1 MLWYQLFFPSLTI
14 YFSFNYFLSVHPSI
28 YDYSFSLWRDLYQS
42 TKRII
47 IKNYLW
53 ACFKLSPLSHHFV
66 FCSLLEWKYLFLF
79 YFSFMVLLSNLG
91 GFVVYLFIAHKQLLA
106 FQFFDEDIKK
116 LITIFFLSNFKM
128 DIHTLSQI
136 LVFSNKSF

>member
-1 MLWYQLFFPSLTI
+1 VLRYQLFLISLTI

-28 YDYSFSLWRDLYQS
+28 YDYSFSLRRDLYQS

-47 IKNYLW
+47 IKKLPLGV
-53 ACFKLSPLSHHFV
+53 FQTLSPHHFV

-106 FQFFDEDIKK
+106 FQFFNEDIKK

-128 DIHTLSQI
+128 DIHT
-136 LVFSNKSF
+136 VTHFSF